1 VFGLD
6 LGLDF
11 GLDLGAD
18 LVADLGADGFGD
30 GAALFEFGE
39 WAVVLIVNDG
49 VGDGIFA
56 GPGAAEVISGDLEAV
71 EEQPGALG
79 VDGVAGDAADDLGE
93 RELDGC
99 GVVESVEACELEA
112 GLWLTAAMDRLACA
126 VEMVVV
132 AEVLSAEGGR
142 ATAAA
147 VGEDVAA
154 EVGLALGQ
162 RSFGG
167 LGKRTF
173 GLLRR
178 VDFDEFYDG

>member
-1 VFGLD
+1 LFGLKFGLD
-6 LGLDF
+6 L

-39 WAVVLIVNDG
+39 GAVVLVVDDG
-49 VGDGIFA
+49 VGDGIFGGA
-56 GPGAAEVISGDLEAV
+56 GAAEVVAGDLEAV

-79 VDGVAGDAADDLGE
+79 VDGVAGDASDDLGE
-93 RELDGC
+93 RELDGG
-99 GVVESVEACELEA
+99 GVVEAVEARELKA
-112 GLWLTAAMDRLACA
+112 GLGLAAAVDRLASA
-126 VEMVVV
+126 VEVVVV

-142 ATAAA
+142 AAAAA

-162 RSFGG
+162 RSLGG
-167 LGKRTF
+167 LGQRTF